1 MGGWVG
7 LASPF
12 YGWGQMRPRELR
24 GGSDEG
30 VWGLV
35 SGLGGLCTALGE
47 MGLHSPS
54 SPEDSDFSLAC
65 QSC

>member
-1 MGGWVG
+1 
-7 LASPF
+7 
-12 YGWGQMRPRELR
+12 MRPRELR